1 MSDYDLPPIVTEYLS
16 RSRNILKDS
25 IDLIEEVRTLKEIE
39 QKEKTKKIELC
50 TILEKEITEKEDI
63 FRSNNIEL
71 ECKKEEFKV
80 IGGPFLGDLFS
91 NILENSVNHAECEL
105 VRILIEESGK
115 KIVCII
121 EDDGKGIPDSEKER
135 IFEKEEVDKI
145 PDYTE
150 KLNNSG
156 KSLDQFKE
164 DTEEFQRLLE
174 KCKSVLFP
182 ENLSGLGLDIDL
194 PDIPQIDFPN
204 FDFSGISDSIENIVS
219 QGKIVAQQL
228 ENLKNQMEDQLKLE
242 IQGIANFLKEFEL
255 ASKIDDVTD
264 VLSEGLT
271 PIVSQVK
278 SYSSCAKMLGC
289 SDVIDKIDQAN
300 SSIQILSGK
309 VEPEIENI
317 KNNPD
322 QPTPK
327 YKPNKDVL
335 WVNCS
340 GAQKNNLQKATDT
353 FEESMA
359 KGRKKFSRIKRRPKH
374 RATTI
379 V

>member
-1 MSDYDLPPIVTEYLS
+1 MGLPNFFDCKTVSQQLDSVVSSVESIS
-16 RSRNILKDS
+16 RSSNELVDEVKKEVDVS
-25 IDLIEEVRTLKEIE
+25 IEMGDLGSAEEEFN
-39 QKEKTKKIELC
+39 EKTEEINETSE
-50 TILEKEITEKEDI
+50 TI
-63 FRSNNIEL
+63 
-71 ECKKEEFKV
+71 
-80 IGGPFLGDLFS
+80 
-91 NILENSVNHAECEL
+91 
-105 VRILIEESGK
+105 
-115 KIVCII
+115 
-121 EDDGKGIPDSEKER
+121 
-135 IFEKEEVDKI
+135 KEEVDKI